1 MTAPKTLKPQPSQAR
16 DLSVQKSR
24 SASGDVDILFGEVP
38 VELKARRGQKT
49 ALIDTLIVQDGPAV
63 RIRETK

>member
-1 MTAPKTLKPQPSQAR
+1 MTLAAKKAGALR
-16 DLSVQKSR
+16 
-24 SASGDVDILFGEVP
+24 GDVDILFGEVP